1 MPALGGADRDSNG
14 VGQDD
19 RRMLRY
25 LIPAGLAVLLV
36 ATIFVIATSTGASGS
51 RSASSHA
58 APGGKQLPLYWT
70 VRRGQTF
77 AQIAKKTG
85 LSIAQLKALN
95 PSTDPRSILPGERL
109 ELRQH
114 PPAPPHPKHL
124 GPQFWTLRSGQS
136 FGSIAAKTGKSII
149 EARASEPAAE
159 GHHPAARR
167 SGKTAPLSRFL
178 AVAEMREPVRRRAY
192 VPALVRQSLRRQHVA
207 QRDPARRHRAALHP
221 VAMQPAAGHRSRSPL
236 RPPAVSVD
244 PRQHLVEV
252 RALCQD
258 RSALDHRP
266 PTGAVGT
273 AASPERRSPPRPSAV
288 AGRLV
293 DHRRRRRRMSHIGR
307 TTTTRTTATM

>member
-114 PPAPPHPKHL
+114 PPAPPHPPSTWDL
-124 GPQFWTLRSGQS
+124 NSGRC
-136 FGSIAAKTGKSII
+136 A
-149 EARASEPAAE
+149 
-159 GHHPAARR
+159 
-167 SGKTAPLSRFL
+167 
-178 AVAEMREPVRRRAY
+178 
-192 VPALVRQSLRRQHVA
+192 
-207 QRDPARRHRAALHP
+207 
-221 VAMQPAAGHRSRSPL
+221 
-236 RPPAVSVD
+236 
-244 PRQHLVEV
+244 
-252 RALCQD
+252 
-258 RSALDHRP
+258 
-266 PTGAVGT
+266 
-273 AASPERRSPPRPSAV
+273 AASPSAPSPPRPARAS
-288 AGRLV
+288 
-293 DHRRRRRRMSHIGR
+293 SSSSI
-307 TTTTRTTATM
+307 